1 MFLGVTGNLGIIFT
15 FLLIIGFILNLILA
29 FIIIFLERNRR
40 SATSTWAWLFVLL
53 VLPLIGFVLYL
64 FFGRTVSKRKME
76 KHNGKELNAFK
87 QLIDDQIKSFDKHNY
102 GTSNELVTTHHD
114 LVRMLLMNQDG
125 FLTENNQVDVFTDG
139 HELFDQVIEDIYNAK
154 HYIHLEYYT
163 FELDGLGK
171 RILDALE
178 TKLKEGL
185 EVKLLYDDVGSKKVG
200 LSKFKQF
207 KALGGEVEAF
217 FASKFPLIN
226 FRMNNRNHRKIIV
239 IDGQKGYIGGF
250 NIEDDYLGLGKL
262 GYWRDTHFRIQG
274 DAVDALQVRFILDW
288 NSQAHRTQFEYDSK
302 YFPKKDYG
310 DGHTPLQIVASSPA
324 EDWHQIEFGYTKMIM
339 SAKKSIYLQTPYFI
353 PDNAYINALK
363 MAASTGVEVHLMI
376 PCKPDHPFVYWA
388 TFSNAAALLD
398 SGVHIHTYQNGFIH
412 SKLCMIDDEVV
423 SVGTANM
430 DYRSFELNF
439 EVNAFV
445 YDKTIAQQLK
455 KAYQEDIKKSKL
467 LTKEKYNQRSLKIK
481 IKEDIAKL
489 VSPIL

>member
-1 MFLGVTGNLGIIFT
+1 M
-15 FLLIIGFILNLILA
+15 
-29 FIIIFLERNRR
+29 
-40 SATSTWAWLFVLL
+40 
-53 VLPLIGFVLYL
+53 
-64 FFGRTVSKRKME
+64 
-76 KHNGKELNAFK
+76 
-87 QLIDDQIKSFDKHNY
+87 
-102 GTSNELVTTHHD
+102 
-114 LVRMLLMNQDG
+114 
-125 FLTENNQVDVFTDG
+125 
-139 HELFDQVIEDIYNAK
+139 
-154 HYIHLEYYT
+154 
-163 FELDGLGK
+163 
-171 RILDALE
+171 
-178 TKLKEGL
+178 
-185 EVKLLYDDVGSKKVG
+185 
-200 LSKFKQF
+200 
-207 KALGGEVEAF
+207 
-217 FASKFPLIN
+217 
-226 FRMNNRNHRKIIV
+226 
-239 IDGQKGYIGGF
+239 
-250 NIEDDYLGLGKL
+250 GKL